1 MRLFYVFLCAGGLTV
16 ENVLGPDYN
25 TSVLNGVASSPHT
38 GQINFASIKFIA

>member
-1 MRLFYVFLCAGGLTV
+1 MFSYVQGLT
-16 ENVLGPDYN
+16 VLGPDYN